1 MARRVVMV
9 WSVALVSAALV
20 ISSGCAGPASPSA
33 VAASSPGTATPSA
46 TAVSAA
52 CTVRASDMNLKQQ
65 AGQLVMVGVSGRL
78 DASEAAVIKKYR
90 IGSVIL
96 MGNYTGGV
104 SQVKAVTAAVQRA
117 GKGQVLIATDQEGG
131 LVRRLRGS
139 GFPTLASAAT
149 QATWSNATLS
159 AKARKLAEAMAKS
172 GVRLDLA
179 PVADVVPKSNRSK
192 NRPIAKL
199 GRGYGS
205 NPATVSAKVTA
216 FRDGMTAGRVATAVK
231 HFPGLGAVTG
241 NTDFAAKV
249 TDTTTTANS
258 TLLRPFR
265 DAVADDADAVMVSS
279 AYYTRIDAKNPAL
292 FSSKVIGLLRGW
304 GFENVVI
311 SDDLGV
317 AAAVSNVPAK
327 KRAVRFVAA
336 GGDLAITV
344 NPRLAGSFT
353 SGLVAKGKSSPA
365 FARKMTQATARVLS
379 LKESL
384 GLVTCS

>member
-1 MARRVVMV
+1 MAHRVVV
-9 WSVALVSAALV
+9 PWAAALVSGALV
-20 ISSGCAGPASPSA
+20 IGSGCAGTPSSSA
-33 VAASSPGTATPSA
+33 VAASGSTNSTPSA

-52 CTVRASDMNLKQQ
+52 CTARAAGMNLKQQ
-65 AGQLVMVGVSGRL
+65 AGQLVMIGVTGRL
-78 DASEAAVIKKYR
+78 DSSEAAVIKKYR

-117 GKGQVLIATDQEGG
+117 GKNQVLIATDQEGG

-149 QATWSNATLS
+149 QATWSDATLS
-159 AKARKLAEAMAKS
+159 AKTRKLAKAMAKA

-179 PVADVVPKSNRSK
+179 PVADVVPKANRSK
-192 NRPIAKL
+192 NRPIARL

-205 NPATVSAKVTA
+205 SPAKVSAKVTA

-258 TLLRPFR
+258 SLLRPFR
-265 DAVADDADAVMVSS
+265 DAVTDDADAVMVSS

-292 FSSKVIGLLRGW
+292 FSPTVIGLLRSW

-317 AAAVSNVPAK
+317 AAAVSKVPAK

-353 SGLVAKGKSSPA
+353 SGLVTKAKSSPA
-365 FARKMTQATARVLS
+365 FARKMTQATARVLT

-384 GLVTCS
+384 GLISCG